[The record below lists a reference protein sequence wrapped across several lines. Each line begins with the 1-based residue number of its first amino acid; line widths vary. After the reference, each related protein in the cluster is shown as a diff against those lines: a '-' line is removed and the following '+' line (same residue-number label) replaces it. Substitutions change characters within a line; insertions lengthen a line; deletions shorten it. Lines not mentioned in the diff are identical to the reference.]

1 MTTFIYAVATQLF
14 TPPPRVPLKKA
25 SAFFKGN
32 SDPPPLRR
40 GGGLKL
46 PTVPNPIYRLG
57 ENFQP
62 EAEDADAE
70 DAEDEPQGVH
80 PFAQ

>member
-1 MTTFIYAVATQLF
+1 M
-14 TPPPRVPLKKA
+14 
-25 SAFFKGN
+25 
-32 SDPPPLRR
+32 
-40 GGGLKL
+40 

-57 ENFQP
+57 KDFQP